1 MDWMHRWPECTGCT
15 YRHSEWMGSQGG
27 WGGGHRD
34 TQGASWEAHRHPG
47 CMGRTQGHTEP
58 AWHGHTETEGAGC
71 RQTDGRTPSTD
82 SVAKSLAVS
91 RFFLTATIIQ
101 RWQKR

>member
-1 MDWMHRWPECTGCT
+1 MGWMQGWPECTGWT
-15 YRHSEWMGSQGG
+15 YRHSEGMGRMHGVDTWTARVQGG
-27 WGGGHRD
+27 
-34 TQGASWEAHRHPG
+34 TQGHLG
-47 CMGRTQGHTEP
+47 CMGRTRGHIEP
-58 AWHGHTETEGAGC
+58 ARHGHTDTEGAGC
-71 RQTDGRTPSTD
+71 RQTDGWMPSTD